1 MERRRKIWMYS
12 PPKSA
17 SPKVPERLKAKLME
31 KSHQLVEIELKPQ
44 NIHPP
49 PKRARFNYLVDI
61 FTKWHQ
67 NFFCLCATYRC
78 PGPNALSP
86 FFEARFARLRYV
98 GANCFNLAYMR
109 HTGKWWE
116 IEQGLSVDKCLAR
129 IKEGGL
135 FSP

>member
-1 MERRRKIWMYS
+1 MYS
-12 PPKSA
+12 PPKPP
-17 SPKVPERLKAKLME
+17 SPKVPERLKAEVME
-31 KSHQLVEIELKPQ
+31 KSYQLVENELKPQ

-49 PKRARFNYLVDI
+49 PKRAQFNYLVDI

-67 NFFCLCATYRC
+67 NFFYFCSTYRS

-98 GANCFNLAYMR
+98 GGNRFNLAYMR

-116 IEQGLSVDKCLAR
+116 IERGISADKCLAK